1 MTGTLE
7 RENSISGGKSLVLRK
22 QHPGPFR
29 PWRKRAAQL
38 GGGCGWRTAI
48 APAKFCLW
56 YVVPSWLWEP
66 PGYLHSSLFLS
77 ILFQVTLLETAL
89 QSRPNLSLPLV
100 RCGWACTQAMSTAA
114 IVAAEASS
122 GLRLRL
128 MLRQDLPRSRLG
140 FLGLGACGLIVKHG
154 MTLRNWASFFV
165 VFQAWSLMILQVLGD
180 MLNIYYAYIQ
190 VDVAPRLFF
199 PEGRALKEH
208 FSSMDS
214 FQLREAGGT
223 RIPQRAPIYG
233 RAVVT
238 RTVTKA
244 QSLRSALAWA
254 ALGCKHPVLSTSC
267 EESQQGAWSEFRR
280 F

>member
-7 RENSISGGKSLVLRK
+7 RENWISGGKSLVLRK

-29 PWRKRAAQL
+29 PWRKRASQL
-38 GGGCGWRTAI
+38 GGGCGWRTAV

-66 PGYLHSSLFLS
+66 PGYLHSPLFLS

-100 RCGWACTQAMSTAA
+100 HCGWACTQAMST
-114 IVAAEASS
+114 
-122 GLRLRL
+122 
-128 MLRQDLPRSRLG
+128 RSNCGSRS
-140 FLGLGACGLIVKHG
+140 FLWAQTQADAHG

-165 VFQAWSLMILQVLGD
+165 VSQAWSLMILQVLGD

-190 VDVAPRLFF
+190 ATLTLKVDVAPRLFF
-199 PEGRALKEH
+199 PEGGALKEH
-208 FSSMDS
+208 FSK
-214 FQLREAGGT
+214 AGGT
-223 RIPQRAPIYG
+223 RILRPAPIYG
-233 RAVVT
+233 PAVVT
-238 RTVTKA
+238 RAVTNA

-254 ALGCKHPVLSTSC
+254 ALGCKHPVLSTLC
-267 EESQQGAWSEFRR
+267 EDSQQGAWSEFRR